1 MPAST
6 SCDTGGE
13 VDWNNDHISYLPR
26 TRVGGSLGLIW
37 RRTLPMDSQSS
48 VSSELHG
55 YYYYYYYYYFLWLC
69 IFNIQFH
76 KNKRYRELII
86 LD

>member
-1 MPAST
+1 MAATAMPAST

-26 TRVGGSLGLIW
+26 TRVGGSLGLIR

-55 YYYYYYYYYFLWLC
+55 YVWTW
-69 IFNIQFH
+69 
-76 KNKRYRELII
+76 II
-86 LD
+86 LIFFMIVYF